1 MTGKFR
7 QEVVSLF
14 TVNFIFVT
22 ELLII
27 TFIGMTKKIIITGAT
42 GSIGQNLVRELSA
55 RGDEV
60 IVFTRNPEK
69 AAKKIANASKY
80 VKWDYGCMGVPSSL
94 TLRRTGWMNEL
105 NGVDTV
111 VHLAGANL
119 GAKRWTEEYKK
130 LAYDSRI
137 ISTRNLGE
145 AIKSVEKKPKAF
157 ICSSAVGIY
166 GNRYDE
172 VLDENSSLG
181 NDYLANLCNDWEKEA
196 EKVEQCGVRRVSIRT
211 GLVLMKDEGVLK
223 QMLLPFK
230 LFIGGPLGNGR
241 QWFPWIHI
249 DDIVGIYIHAIDNE
263 NVVGAINGSSPG
275 IVTMKQFAKTLGKNL
290 SRPSLFP
297 VPKFAMKIV
306 AGEVADYAVMSQ
318 RISVEKI
325 INAGYKFKF
334 ENLEAALSDLL
345 IK

>member
-1 MTGKFR
+1 
-7 QEVVSLF
+7 
-14 TVNFIFVT
+14 
-22 ELLII
+22 
-27 TFIGMTKKIIITGAT
+27 MTKKIIITGAT
-42 GSIGQNLVRELSA
+42 GSIGRILVQKLTA

-69 AAKKIANASKY
+69 AGKKIANASKL
-80 VKWDYGCMGVPSSL
+80 VKWDYE
-94 TLRRTGWMNEL
+94 TLAGWMHEL
-105 NGVDTV
+105 HDSDAV

-119 GAKRWTEEYKK
+119 GAKRWNDEYKK

-137 ISTRNLGE
+137 ISTRNLVE
-145 AIKSVEKKPKAF
+145 VIKSVEPAYRTGRQKPKTF
-157 ICSSAVGIY
+157 ICSSATGFY

-172 VLDENSSLG
+172 VLDENSSPG
-181 NDYLANLCNDWEKEA
+181 NDFLSNFCNDWEKEA

-211 GLVLMKDEGVLK
+211 GLVLMKDEGILK

-230 LFIGGPLGNGR
+230 LFIGGPLGDGK

-249 DDIVGIYIHAIDNE
+249 EDIVGIYLHAIDNE
-263 NVVGAINGSSPG
+263 NVAGAINGASPG
-275 IVTMKQFAKTLGKNL
+275 IVRMKEFAKTLGKVL
-290 SRPSLFP
+290 KRPSLFP
-297 VPKFAMKIV
+297 LPKFAMKIV

-325 INAGYKFKF
+325 INAGYKFNF

>member
-1 MTGKFR
+1 
-7 QEVVSLF
+7 
-14 TVNFIFVT
+14 
-22 ELLII
+22 
-27 TFIGMTKKIIITGAT
+27 MTKKIIITGAT
-42 GSIGQNLVRELSA
+42 GSIGRILVQKLTA

-60 IVFTRNPEK
+60 IAFTRNPEK

-80 VKWDYGCMGVPSSL
+80 VKWDYGCMDVWL
-94 TLRRTGWMNEL
+94 YEL
-105 NGVDTV
+105 NSVDAV

-119 GAKRWTEEYKK
+119 GAKRWNDEYKK

-137 ISTRNLGE
+137 ISTRNLVE
-145 AIKSVEKKPKAF
+145 AIKSVEKKPKVF
-157 ICSSAVGIY
+157 ICSSATGFY

-172 VLDENSSLG
+172 LLDENSSPG
-181 NDYLANLCNDWEKEA
+181 DDFLANLCNDWEKEA
-196 EKVEQCGVRRVSIRT
+196 AMVEQPGVRRVSVRT

-230 LFIGGPLGNGR
+230 FFIGGPLGSGR

-249 DDIVGIYIHAIDNE
+249 DDVVCIYLHAIDNP
-263 NVVGAINGSSPG
+263 NVTGAINGASPG
-275 IVTMKQFAKTLGKNL
+275 IVTMKQFAKALGKKL

-297 VPKFAMKIV
+297 VPKFAMKLV